1 MAEGLFFSSARR
13 GGKKAVSKVGDKAD
27 GRVGTV
33 ILTEPDDAP
42 VSGKAYGE
50 LFGIKYSPLSRKIV
64 TFNLVALCL
73 MMTGI
78 LYFNQID
85 DDLVRI
91 REKSLETDARFI
103 SEMLSLRA
111 ASIADADGTVRDAT
125 VKLFDRLAST
135 SDSYAQL
142 YDAAGDLVAHSKL
155 KAPGSG
161 ANGEADRQDPS
172 GIVSEVSTRIARFF
186 FADNRPP
193 PTVEERSA
201 FTEESTRSALMGN
214 LRRARENNS
223 RGEMTITVA
232 LPVVQDG
239 VVRGAVVLSTE
250 PGEIDA
256 LVREER
262 LQILRIFFLAM
273 VINVILSL
281 ALANTIAHPLQELAE
296 AAERGGATNTTRL
309 NPERIEIPN
318 VTGRPDEIGY
328 LASAMKSMTTALYDR
343 IEANESFAA
352 DVAHEIKNPLTSLRS
367 AVDTM
372 KYARDEAG
380 REKLLKVIQQDVNRL
395 DRLVTDISNASRLD
409 GELVR
414 DEMQPF
420 DLNSLLTNL
429 VDYNQDGAQAKGAA
443 LVSDL
448 ASGKVMVSGLEGR
461 LAQVFVN
468 LITNAI
474 SFSEDGDKITVLTER
489 VGNTRVRI
497 KVEDTGP
504 GIPDENLEDVFSRFY
519 SNRPGQ
525 EFGNHSGLGL
535 AISKQIVDAHGGSIH
550 AENIRPKGAGS
561 NVPPDG
567 ARFTVELPV

>member
-1 MAEGLFFSSARR
+1 MAEGVFTPGADFDEDDDASREQR
-13 GGKKAVSKVGDKAD
+13 GGKI
-27 GRVGTV
+27 
-33 ILTEPDDAP
+33 ILTEPDGKP
-42 VSGKAYGE
+42 SGKAYGE
-50 LFGIKYSPLSRKIV
+50 VFGIKYSPLSRKIV

-111 ASIADADGTVRDAT
+111 EEVADVNGQVLPSTIR
-125 VKLFDRLAST
+125 LFGRLAAT
-135 SDSYAQL
+135 SESYAQF
-142 YDAAGDLVAHSKL
+142 YDSSGRLVSHS
-155 KAPGSG
+155 
-161 ANGEADRQDPS
+161 E
-172 GIVSEVSTRIARFF
+172 VSEVALMGSPSIGGEESGGILGEVSGRIARFF

-193 PTVEERSA
+193 PTVEERVA
-201 FTEESTRSALMGN
+201 FTADSTQSALAGN
-214 LRRARENNS
+214 LRRSREANS

-232 LPVVQDG
+232 LPVIKEN
-239 VVRGAVVLSTE
+239 VVHGAVVLSTE
-250 PGEIDA
+250 PGEIDSM
-256 LVREER
+256 VRDER

-372 KYARDEAG
+372 KYARDDAG
-380 REKLLKVIQQDVNRL
+380 REKLLKVIQQDVTRL

-420 DLNSLLTNL
+420 DVNLLLTSL
-429 VDYNQDGAQAKGAA
+429 VDYNQDGAEKKGAS
-443 LVSDL
+443 LVSALTPGDVL
-448 ASGKVMVSGLEGR
+448 VSGLEGR

-474 SFSEDGDKITVLTER
+474 SFSNEGDTITVRSEWMGDRRIR
-489 VGNTRVRI
+489 VMVD
-497 KVEDTGP
+497 DTGP
-504 GIPDENLEDVFSRFY
+504 GIPDENLQDVFSRFY

-535 AISKQIVDAHGGSIH
+535 AISKQIVDAHGGSIR
-550 AENIRPKGAGS
+550 AENLRAPGAGLDT
-561 NVPPDG
+561 PPEG
-567 ARFTVELPV
+567 ARFVVELPV

>member
-1 MAEGLFFSSARR
+1 MPGADRADREDEARSGRKSRDGR
-13 GGKKAVSKVGDKAD
+13 GGEI
-27 GRVGTV
+27 
-33 ILTEPDDAP
+33 ILTQPDGAP
-42 VSGKAYGE
+42 SGKAYGE
-50 LFGIKYSPLSRKIV
+50 VFGIKYSPLSRKIV

-91 REKSLETDARFI
+91 REKSLETDARFV

-111 ASIADADGTVRDAT
+111 KPVSADDGSFPDTTVA
-125 VKLFDRLAST
+125 LFDRLAAT
-135 SDSYAQL
+135 SESYAQL
-142 YDAAGDLVAHSKL
+142 YDRRGNLVSH
-155 KAPGSG
+155 
-161 ANGEADRQDPS
+161 
-172 GIVSEVSTRIARFF
+172 SEVSETAEQASMALDDTPPGIIAEVSNRVVRFF

-193 PTVEERSA
+193 PTVEERIASTA
-201 FTEESTRSALMGN
+201 ESTESALAGN
-214 LRRARENNS
+214 LRRSRESNS
-223 RGEMTITVA
+223 RGELTITVA
-232 LPVVQDG
+232 LPVIQDN
-239 VVRGAVVLSTE
+239 VVHGAVVLSTE

-256 LVREER
+256 MVRDER

-372 KYARDEAG
+372 KYARDEAA
-380 REKLLKVIQQDVNRL
+380 REKLLKVIQQDVTRL

-420 DLNSLLTNL
+420 DLNNLLISL
-429 VDYNQDGAQAKGAA
+429 VEYNQEGAEKKKAE
-443 LVSDL
+443 LVADL
-448 ASGKVMVSGLEGR
+448 ENGPIMVSGLEGR

-474 SFSEDGDKITVLTER
+474 SFSEEGDTITVRTAR
-489 VGNTRVRI
+489 VGARRVR
-497 KVEDTGP
+497 VTVDDTGP
-504 GIPDENLEDVFSRFY
+504 GIPDENLQDVFSRFY

-535 AISKQIVDAHGGSIH
+535 AISKQIVDAHGGSIC
-550 AENIRPKGAGS
+550 AENIRPPGVGS
-561 NVPPDG
+561 DVPPDG
-567 ARFTVELPV
+567 ARFVVELPV